1 MLILASQSPRRKE
14 LLERAGI
21 TFKVE
26 VAGIP
31 EAPGP
36 GESAENY
43 VRRLSRQKAEAV
55 TGDPVLGADTV
66 VVVDGAILEK
76 PADGE
81 DARRMLKILSG
92 RAHVVLT
99 GVCLRQ
105 GDRMFSEVCETSV
118 HFAQLSEMELEEY
131 VASGEPMDKAG
142 AYGIQGLASRFIHRI
157 EGDYLNVVGLPVAVV
172 YRLLKQAGVVPS

>member
-21 TFKVE
+21 TFKVQ

-31 EAPGP
+31 EAPESGESP
-36 GESAENY
+36 GEY

-55 TGDPVLGADTV
+55 GGDLVLGADTV

-76 PADGE
+76 PADLD
-81 DARRMLKILSG
+81 DARRMLTLLSV
-92 RAHVVLT
+92 RAHTVLT

-105 GDRMFSEVCETSV
+105 GGRVFSEVCETSV
-118 HFAQLSEMELEEY
+118 HFSQLSERELEEY